1 METGTNYSMVAK
13 TFAGLE
19 EVLAEELKGIKAK
32 DVKILRRAV
41 SFTGDKEVL
50 YKANYLCRTAIRVLV
65 LIDEFKIR
73 NEEDLYNRIAKINWD
88 NYMSFK
94 KTFAIDA
101 NVFDSCI
108 NHTKYAAL
116 KVKDAIVDQY
126 NRKYSLRPSV
136 ESKRPDIRLNL
147 HIENNNCLLYLD
159 SSGSSLHKRGYRIA
173 TNEAPINEI
182 LAAGL
187 IHLSGWDGNQDFID
201 PMCGSGTIL
210 IEAAMKACNIP
221 SGYYR
226 KYYCFKKWRDF
237 DEELWNKIIENAS
250 GEIIEPE
257 GRIIGSDIS
266 EESIDIAKKN
276 IRNAKLHYDIELEH
290 SAIQDYTPPTDG
302 GVVITNPPYD
312 ERIKIDDAKK
322 LYQDIGDSFK
332 NKFKNYNAW
341 VITSNLDSLKFVG
354 LKPSKKIKLYNG
366 PLECCFAKYDVY
378 EGSKKEKFNKDK

>member
-1 METGTNYSMVAK
+1 MVAK

-19 EVLAEELKGIKAK
+19 DVLAEEIKSIKADNIK
-32 DVKILRRAV
+32 VLRRAV
-41 SFTGDKEVL
+41 CFTGNKEVL

-88 NYMSFK
+88 EYMSFK

-101 NVFDSCI
+101 NVFSSCI
-108 NHTKYAAL
+108 THTKYAAL

-136 ESKRPDIRLNL
+136 EAKRPDIRLSL

-173 TNEAPINEI
+173 TNKAPINEI

-187 IHLSGWDGNQDFID
+187 IYLSGWDGSKDFID

-237 DEELWNKIIENAS
+237 DEDLWNKVIEDAS
-250 GEIIEPE
+250 KEIIESE

-276 IRNAKLHYDIELEH
+276 IKNAKLHYDIELKH
-290 SAIQDYTPPTDG
+290 SSIQDYVPPTDG

-332 NKFKNYNAW
+332 NRFNNYKAW
-341 VITSNLDSLKFVG
+341 LITSNIDSLKFIG
-354 LKPSKKIKLYNG
+354 LRPSQKIKLYNG
-366 PLECCFAKYDVY
+366 PLECCFVQYDVY
-378 EGSKKEKFNKDK
+378 DGSRKEKFNIDRE

>member
-1 METGTNYSMVAK
+1 MVAK

-19 EVLAEELKGIKAK
+19 DVLAEELKGINAK
-32 DVKILRRAV
+32 NVKVLRRAV
-41 SFTGDKEVL
+41 SFSGDKEVL
-50 YKANYLCRTAIRVLV
+50 YKANYLCRTAIRILV

-88 NYMSFK
+88 NYMSYK

-108 NHTKYAAL
+108 THTKYAAL

-126 NRKYSLRPSV
+126 RRKYSIRPSV
-136 ESKRPDIRLNL
+136 EAKRPDIRLNL
-147 HIENNNCLLYLD
+147 HVENNNCLLYLD
-159 SSGSSLHKRGYRIA
+159 ASGNSLHKRGYRVA
-173 TNEAPINEI
+173 TNEAPINEV

-187 IHLSGWDGNQDFID
+187 VLLSGWDGNDNFID
-201 PMCGSGTIL
+201 PMCGSGTIV

-221 SGYYR
+221 AGYYR
-226 KYYCFKKWRDF
+226 KYFCLKKWRDF
-237 DEELWNKIIENAS
+237 DEELWNKMIEDAS

-266 EESIDIAKKN
+266 EESIEIAKTN

-290 SAIQDYTPPTDG
+290 TAIQDFIPPKEG

-312 ERIKIDDAKK
+312 ERIKIADAKG

-332 NKFKNYNAW
+332 QNFKDYKAW
-341 VITSNLDSLKFVG
+341 IITSNLDSLKFVG

-366 PLECCFAKYDVY
+366 PLECSFARFDVY
-378 EGSKKEKFNKDK
+378 EGSKKEKFSDYK